1 MKGKHWV
8 LGAATGLILVGSL
21 LGVGC
26 KKSNNNASA
35 TKTAQSNASK
45 TALSKVT
52 PAKSPTANAA
62 TAAKT
67 PAAAGT
73 KAAATATPY

>member
-1 MKGKHWV
+1 MRKGRKAMKGKNWV

-26 KKSNNNASA
+26 KKSTNNASA
-35 TKTAQSNASK
+35 TKTAE
-45 TALSKVT
+45 SKVT

-67 PAAAGT
+67 PAATGT